1 MTETSPSPYWSYT
14 FLGSHAQRRSYL
26 EGISSHFCHSQPSLL
41 RGFYWVLLKVLYL
54 LILASQKS
62 LSNQEQSWSVI
73 HLTFLLQKI
82 QNLWLTCRLYL
93 VGLSLNLHNIKHFLV
108 FKKILRLHGQI
119 CDSLRNSCY
128 KRLLMLSQQS

>member
-1 MTETSPSPYWSYT
+1 MTETSPSPYWLLT
-14 FLGSHAQRRSYL
+14 FLGSHGQKRSYL

-41 RGFYWVLLKVLYL
+41 RGFRWVLLKVLSL

-73 HLTFLLQKI
+73 HLTFFLQRI

-93 VGLSLNLHNIKHFLV
+93 VGLSLNLHSIKHFLV
-108 FKKILRLHGQI
+108 LKKILRLHGQI
-119 CDSLRNSCY
+119 CDSPRNSCY